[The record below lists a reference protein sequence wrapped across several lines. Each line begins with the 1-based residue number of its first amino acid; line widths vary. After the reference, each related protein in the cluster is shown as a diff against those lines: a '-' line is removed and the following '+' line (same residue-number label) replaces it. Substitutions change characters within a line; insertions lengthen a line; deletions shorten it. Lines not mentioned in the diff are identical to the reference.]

1 MTPKE
6 IILQHYRELGKLER
20 QYPNSFCCLWNG
32 VSSFFQYSLSKID
45 MLSNEEPLLF
55 MWGDSAKVV
64 LTSHRLHLFKSGV
77 YYPFDLKDV
86 NIKSCISGIIVCS
99 GEYKSFKQVVL
110 PIELFKTYNTAFW
123 TNLLTKMAQAAKSVS
138 DFTRGD
144 SSIQNFSMAIPSNST
159 YKTQSGLN
167 RVETN
172 ERKSNSQTSKPNI
185 LSNEKLSTKDNIEN
199 AYSQLIEI
207 INDAYSDIAGLKGVN
222 RKFDEIKNNVVSVF
236 NSQVKDAKD
245 QLAKA
250 KNETVWDNLVIA
262 FFGEESQGQVHS
274 FGSMYLS
281 L

>member
-1 MTPKE
+1 MSPKR
-6 IILQHYRELGKLER
+6 LLLE
-20 QYPNSFCCLWNG
+20 
-32 VSSFFQYSLSKID
+32 SKI
-45 MLSNEEPLLF
+45 
-55 MWGDSAKVV
+55 
-64 LTSHRLHLFKSGV
+64 
-77 YYPFDLKDV
+77 
-86 NIKSCISGIIVCS
+86 
-99 GEYKSFKQVVL
+99 
-110 PIELFKTYNTAFW
+110 
-123 TNLLTKMAQAAKSVS
+123 TN
-138 DFTRGD
+138 
-144 SSIQNFSMAIPSNST
+144 PSNST
-159 YKTQSGLN
+159 YKTQSEFN
-167 RVETN
+167 CVETN

-185 LSNEKLSTKDNIEN
+185 LSNEKLSSKDNIEN

>member
-1 MTPKE
+1 M
-6 IILQHYRELGKLER
+6 
-20 QYPNSFCCLWNG
+20 
-32 VSSFFQYSLSKID
+32 
-45 MLSNEEPLLF
+45 
-55 MWGDSAKVV
+55 
-64 LTSHRLHLFKSGV
+64 
-77 YYPFDLKDV
+77 

-144 SSIQNFSMAIPSNST
+144 SCIQNFSMAIPSNST

-262 FFGEESQGQVHS
+262 FFGETNAGKSTIIET
-274 FGSMYLS
+274 FLN
-281 L
+281 LWDPNLNK